1 MGMMLKPFNI
11 FLQHVL
17 LHWFCGISLALTFIM
32 LPPNDSDLM
41 YSILFL
47 ECPRQAANKVVN
59 FQILHGKRYIHS
71 CNTQTNFQALL
82 SYDVT

>member
-1 MGMMLKPFNI
+1 MMLKPFNI

-59 FQILHGKRYIHS
+59 F
-71 CNTQTNFQALL
+71 
-82 SYDVT
+82 